1 VRTGCGG
8 SSLRFD
14 DFSLS
19 VRTGLVFHG
28 ARTGYRT
35 SGGASSGS
43 LAHGHRAGRI
53 EIPGKSSDFTTS
65 GFVLDIS
72 AERGMSVAQ
81 LATLRIRPP
90 LLIFLTL
97 PF

>member
-1 VRTGCGG
+1 VR
-8 SSLRFD
+8 SN

-19 VRTGLVFHG
+19 VYAGFVFHG

-35 SGGASSGS
+35 SGSASSGS

-53 EIPGKSSDFTTS
+53 EISGNSPDFTTS
-65 GFVLDIS
+65 GSVLDIS
-72 AERGMSVAQ
+72 AERGISVAQ
-81 LATLRIRPP
+81 LATLQFHPP

-97 PF
+97 SF